1 MTGIQRLKGDSGMSL
16 VEILVAMALMT
27 AIVPVF
33 APLLVSATRNARSL
47 SAQSQALDE
56 LRAAVATIG
65 RELRSAECIPE
76 PAPNGPA
83 GPTLRFLTNAFLTDA
98 DTAAYEVTYTVAGD
112 ELRRQVTGQGTTI
125 AASGLVDASGT
136 FQQVVTPRRSV
147 KVAFRVRADPE
158 EPVRDV
164 TTAIAGRNAWRDC

>member
-1 MTGIQRLKGDSGMSL
+1 MTGGRQQKGEAGMSL
-16 VEILVAMALMT
+16 VEILVAMALMA

-33 APLLVSATRNARSL
+33 APLLVSATRNAQSL

-98 DTAAYEVTYTVAGD
+98 STTAYEVTYSVAGD
-112 ELRRQVTGQGTTI
+112 ELRRQVTGGGTTI
-125 AASGLVDASGT
+125 AASGLVDASNT

-147 KVAFRVRADPE
+147 KVALRIQAGPE

-164 TTAIAGRNAWRDC
+164 TTTIAGRNAWRDC